1 VINELVVLRRAT
13 ADDVEV
19 IYDLT
24 RAAFDEYRT
33 TLDPPSGVFREDQAF
48 IRTELAANGGVIAT
62 LAGVPV
68 GCGRYKLHLDEGY
81 LDFGRLAVLPEH
93 RGRGTAARMIAW
105 FEELAVQ
112 QDLPEVRLGVR
123 LSLPKNLDLYT
134 RLGYEVFAYE
144 ERPGY
149 GRVSA
154 EMRKRRKPVQ
164 APPNSRRSR

>member
-1 VINELVVLRRAT
+1 
-13 ADDVEV
+13 

-33 TLDPPSGVFREDQAF
+33 TLDPPSGVFHEDEAF
-48 IRTELAANGGVIAT
+48 VRSVLAANGGVIAT

-68 GCGRYKLHLDEGY
+68 GCGRYELHRNDGY
-81 LDFGRLAVLPEH
+81 LCFGRLAVLPEH
-93 RGRGTAARMIAW
+93 RGRGVAARMIDW
-105 FEELAVQ
+105 FEALAVEQ
-112 QDLPEVRLGVR
+112 SLSEVRLGVR
-123 LSLPKNLDLYT
+123 LALPRNLDLYT

-154 EMRKRRKPVQ
+154 EMRKQPKP
-164 APPNSRRSR
+164 APRHPNSAQSR